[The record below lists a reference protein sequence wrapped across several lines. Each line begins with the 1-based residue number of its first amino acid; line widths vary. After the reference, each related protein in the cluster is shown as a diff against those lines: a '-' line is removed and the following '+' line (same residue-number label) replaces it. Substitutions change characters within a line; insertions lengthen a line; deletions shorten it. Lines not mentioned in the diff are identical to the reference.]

1 MLFDGFLFNCKMCCQ
16 SFNFNLLVMKNL
28 STIFGKDN
36 LDEIV
41 FSNRN
46 KAYGAY
52 VLRNEY
58 SNQLTKA
65 LFIGTAF
72 IASVSVIPLIISTL
86 KSDSIITD
94 LPTSGAVILKNVD
107 QPDKPKPT
115 PTSPVQ
121 QNIKTVEKPE
131 YTPVRD
137 VKKEKPLLTKKDF
150 EGAAIGTETKPG
162 EETTITVAPPATIPG
177 PPTVA
182 PYNPPTP
189 QPAEDSNKLINQ
201 NEADVAADFKGGINV
216 FRQKVAQ
223 GFDTESL
230 QDTGMVSAVITFI
243 VEKDGSISNLKVNG
257 SNADFNSEAERAVKA
272 IKTKWTPA
280 QLKGKSVRSSF
291 RMPISMR
298 IE

>member
-1 MLFDGFLFNCKMCCQ
+1 
-16 SFNFNLLVMKNL
+16 MKNL

-52 VLRNEY
+52 ALRNEY

-72 IASVSVIPLIISTL
+72 IASVSVIPFLISAL
-86 KSDSIITD
+86 KSDSIVTE
-94 LPTSGAVILKNVD
+94 LPTSGPIILKIVD

-121 QNIKTVEKPE
+121 QNIKTVENPE
-131 YTPVRD
+131 YNPVRE
-137 VKKEKPLLTKKDF
+137 VRKEKPLPTKKDF

-182 PYNPPTP
+182 PYNPPVTKP
-189 QPAEDSNKLINQ
+189 VEDPDKLINQ
-201 NEADVAADFKGGINV
+201 NEADVAADFKGGINA

-223 GFDTESL
+223 GFDTETVS
-230 QDTGMVSAVITFI
+230 QDGMISAVITFV

-257 SNADFNSEAERAVKA
+257 SNSDFNSEAERVVKS

-291 RMPISMR
+291 RMPISMK